1 MQDFLGGTGASR
13 GVCYVPRTYIQTV
26 RVQTQSGHK
35 PRSGLLHHHMQDTN
49 IKPSLSS
56 PEELLGFVFYMRSAE
71 DVVWYNFDEG

>member
-1 MQDFLGGTGASR
+1 
-13 GVCYVPRTYIQTV
+13 
-26 RVQTQSGHK
+26 
-35 PRSGLLHHHMQDTN
+35 MQDTN